1 MKGGI
6 HSMLNEYITFNAAKF
21 VKDYYRYIEIVDGL
35 RAQLND
41 IDYIRSVP
49 TDADKVQTSPTGDQV
64 EKLVLRRIAIEERI
78 QNYTWHIKTY
88 EKAQNDL
95 LPSERMVLEEF
106 FTSESKARAIDKLE
120 AKGISKTA
128 AYEIRK
134 QALQKIA
141 EAVAGIAL

>member
-1 MKGGI
+1 
-6 HSMLNEYITFNAAKF
+6 MLNEYITFNAAKF
-21 VKDYYRYIEIVDGL
+21 VKDYYKYIEIVDGL

-88 EKAQNDL
+88 EKAQADL
-95 LPSERMVLEEF
+95 LPDEKMVLEEF
-106 FTSESKARAIDKLE
+106 FTAESKALAVDKLE
-120 AKGISKTA
+120 TKGISQTA
-128 AYEIRK
+128 AYKIRK
-134 QALQKIA
+134 QALEKIA